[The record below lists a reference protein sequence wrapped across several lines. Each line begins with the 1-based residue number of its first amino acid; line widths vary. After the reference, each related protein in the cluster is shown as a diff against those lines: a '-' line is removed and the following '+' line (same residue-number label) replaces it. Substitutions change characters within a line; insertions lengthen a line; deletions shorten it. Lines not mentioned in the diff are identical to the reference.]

1 MKNTEQEYVK
11 LIFTQDENAIR
22 NQPSDLCFLVGIP
35 MYMYRVET
43 YDFRSGLDFFEK
55 AILKFKYMPG
65 FPDAEIA
72 KLLNIDVKLIR
83 LVEYELFQKQLISS
97 TGTLTAKGK
106 ALRDDSDGLI
116 IDDTKRKIGYIFQM
130 LDGSTLYPYYVENI
144 NEITGKKEG
153 VWTISLKEGE
163 KPKEAYE
170 IFVKKEDS
178 SKIIRPS
185 QTDVLN
191 IILST
196 SRIGNISYND
206 SMAKN
211 LAINFVPDDSPIPVM
226 VFTYLYL
233 PQSDKD
239 GIYKDDWQIQDP
251 FGEQANVGLKFY
263 IEDQHDENL
272 REMISTCFNQ
282 AETDEKVQ
290 WADVDKQLNQEVE
303 DKIAADF
310 EDRFSELPSNL
321 KQYIE
326 SVVKYYICL
335 QRHNYNDQD
344 YEQSYVI
351 NIQKVLEYVLLKDQ
365 EVRAQD
371 YRRVKYT
378 YYGSRN
384 YASYISPDR
393 RMNEIESLYN
403 RLIRSSYVPN
413 ELSIL
418 AKHNNPQK
426 SLKGYLLKYIF
437 SCAINPYNRLRPL
450 IMRSSTIATILK
462 IANLRNENAHGTTE
476 TEQNSLTREKIDGLY
491 NFTNKF
497 INDYINL

>member
-1 MKNTEQEYVK
+1 MKNTEQEYDK
-11 LIFTQDENAIR
+11 LIFTQDDNAIR

-65 FPDAEIA
+65 FPDSEIA
-72 KLLNIDVKLIR
+72 KLLNIDVKLVR
-83 LVEYELFQKQLISS
+83 LVESELFQKRLISS
-97 TGTLTAKGK
+97 TGTLTEKGK

-130 LDGSTLYPYYVENI
+130 PDGSTLYPYYVENI
-144 NEITGKKEG
+144 NEITGKKDG
-153 VWTISLKEGE
+153 VWNLYIKETE
-163 KPKEAYE
+163 KPTQAFE
-170 IFVKKEDS
+170 IAVKKENS
-178 SKIIRPS
+178 SKIVHPS
-185 QTDVLN
+185 QTEVLD

-206 SMAKN
+206 NMAKN
-211 LAINFVPDDSPIPVM
+211 LAVNFVPDDSPIPVI

-251 FGEQANVGLKFY
+251 FEEEANVGLKFY

-272 REMISTCFNQ
+272 RDMISTCFNQ
-282 AETDEKVQ
+282 AETDEKVL

-310 EDRFSELPSNL
+310 DDGFSVLPANL

-326 SVVKYYICL
+326 SVVKYYISL
-335 QRHNYNDQD
+335 QRHNFSDSD
-344 YEQSYVI
+344 YEQSYAI
-351 NIQKVLEYVLLKDQ
+351 NIQKALEFILLNDQ
-365 EVRAQD
+365 EERRHD
-371 YRRVKYT
+371 YSRVDFTYYSGRNYT
-378 YYGSRN
+378 YL
-384 YASYISPDR
+384 DR
-393 RMNEIESLYN
+393 RKYDVESIYN
-403 RLIRSSYVPN
+403 RFIRFPSIPN
-413 ELSIL
+413 ELSRL
-418 AKHNNPQK
+418 AKYPTVQK
-426 SLKGYLLKYIF
+426 SLKGYLLKFLY
-437 SCAINPYNRLRPL
+437 SCGINPNNSLRPL
-450 IMRSSTIATILK
+450 IMKSSTIATILK

-476 TEQNSLTREKIDGLY
+476 TEQNSLSRKEIDGLY